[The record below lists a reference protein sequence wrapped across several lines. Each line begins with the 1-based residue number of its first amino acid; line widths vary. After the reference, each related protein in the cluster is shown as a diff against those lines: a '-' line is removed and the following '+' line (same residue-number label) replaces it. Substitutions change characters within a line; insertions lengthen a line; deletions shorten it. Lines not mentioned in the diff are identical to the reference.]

1 MSSLYLTPKL
11 PFERIGF
18 VCLALTVT
26 TQKAN
31 ARSSWTPCSQVLVM
45 SSLVLLA
52 TLNK

>member
-18 VCLALTVT
+18 ACLALTVT

-31 ARSSWTPCSQVLVM
+31 ARSFGLLVHKFF
-45 SSLVLLA
+45 SRVV
-52 TLNK
+52 